1 MIPGSPTKRGIETES
16 SSDED
21 DEDAKESN
29 SARGLAEYKK
39 QAKKVVKDALAT
51 TYQPFKKF
59 KVDKQLDRI
68 RKDTRLNHIPKS
80 IRDDSKSKKKIQVM
94 KKRQT
99 KKKYRLQSPRCA
111 VCVWVYGSAKA
122 SRTIYRC
129 SVCGIPLCTTIKGK
143 AKKSC
148 WDRFHTC
155 SCLSSIET
163 KKPAIP
169 TRKSPRKEGRTGSV
183 TVNVVDLDYVL
194 FVVANESTIRYATL
208 VYIPEV
214 KRNTYREILVGVF
227 QRSLKWAHFPFGNDP
242 LSRIPRFRE
251 SAVSSASYPVD
262 KVISAGA
269 PLPPARH
276 ILPSVAKK
284 WNHFKGRTDES
295 TAALDRMIFPL
306 QKAKP
311 KMQLVLREIKKF
323 ALQVLAL
330 KKHCFLGKKLP
341 LEKGFRGI
349 QIALGHSNLSLKGVL
364 HELALSYEMI
374 NPLHSMI
381 PGSPTK
387 RGIES
392 ESESSSDEDIEENL
406 SARGLTEYQKQVK
419 KYVTDALGS
428 SSYQPFKKF
437 KTDKRLD
444 EIRRDTRL
452 NHIPKSIREKGDS
465 KRKMKV
471 MKKRQPTKKYRVQS
485 PRCVMCT
492 WIYGARKASRTGYCC
507 STCGIPLC
515 TQVKGK
521 ARSPAGEGKS

>member
-1 MIPGSPTKRGIETES
+1 MQLVLREIKKFALQVLALKRHCFLGKKLPLEKGFRGIQIALGHSNLSLKGVLHELALSYEMINPLHSMIPGSPTKHGIETGS

-39 QAKKVVKDALAT
+39 QAKKVVKDALAK

-183 TVNVVDLDYVL
+183 TVN
-194 FVVANESTIRYATL
+194 
-208 VYIPEV
+208 
-214 KRNTYREILVGVF
+214 G
-227 QRSLKWAHFPFGNDP
+227 
-242 LSRIPRFRE
+242 
-251 SAVSSASYPVD
+251 
-262 KVISAGA
+262 
-269 PLPPARH
+269 
-276 ILPSVAKK
+276 
-284 WNHFKGRTDES
+284 
-295 TAALDRMIFPL
+295 
-306 QKAKP
+306 
-311 KMQLVLREIKKF
+311 
-323 ALQVLAL
+323 
-330 KKHCFLGKKLP
+330 
-341 LEKGFRGI
+341 
-349 QIALGHSNLSLKGVL
+349 
-364 HELALSYEMI
+364 
-374 NPLHSMI
+374 
-381 PGSPTK
+381 
-387 RGIES
+387 
-392 ESESSSDEDIEENL
+392 
-406 SARGLTEYQKQVK
+406 
-419 KYVTDALGS
+419 
-428 SSYQPFKKF
+428 
-437 KTDKRLD
+437 
-444 EIRRDTRL
+444 
-452 NHIPKSIREKGDS
+452 
-465 KRKMKV
+465 
-471 MKKRQPTKKYRVQS
+471 KRQSTRKK
-485 PRCVMCT
+485 
-492 WIYGARKASRTGYCC
+492 
-507 STCGIPLC
+507 
-515 TQVKGK
+515 
-521 ARSPAGEGKS
+521 